1 MPGDFVAYELTP
13 PSAMTQEDFVR
24 FVQEE
29 VFPAV
34 VMTPTRMGVITELHL
49 LTTKAADIYLWLIK
63 WDGLDE
69 GTAAFFPSAMEAQQ
83 KLESSGTLISGP
95 SRTYYEVATRVWS
108 DGGTPTPPEEPK

>member
-1 MPGDFVAYELTP
+1 MPGDFVAHELTP

-49 LTTKAADIYLWLIK
+49 LATKAADTYLWLIK

-69 GTAAFFPSAMEAQQ
+69 GTAAFFPGAMEAQQ

-95 SRTYYEVATRVWS
+95 SRTYYEVASRGGP
-108 DGGTPTPPEEPK
+108 DGETPTLPEEPK